1 MKSSLYVLRCSAPG
15 GGRAPDVFRDL
26 RHNESV
32 PDNQPDA
39 RRIRVGL
46 ALVTVAFLASI
57 VLVFA
62 VRDPLGRAVMAAIA
76 ASALLRGALLVRSLR
91 RSA

>member
-1 MKSSLYVLRCSAPG
+1 MFFDAVRSAAVVG
-15 GGRAPDVFRDL
+15 DRAPDVFRVL

-46 ALVTVAFLASI
+46 ALVTVAFLASV
-57 VLVFA
+57 VLVIA
-62 VRDPLGRAVMAAIA
+62 VRDPFGRAVMAAIA